1 MAWTSKVANIIKGK
15 VASAVAGAIS
25 NKIANSFADQG
36 QTRAIQNAEVGIS
49 EPNNKMFLFKP
60 GIDLKEIVD
69 AVNETGAT
77 PSSLIAILEA
87 LKSSGSLRAELVVI

>member
-36 QTRAIQNAEVGIS
+36 QTKKVAAKLLNKSPLEIGNNSSTAHLAENPYQYGTVYYPQYG
-49 EPNNKMFLFKP
+49 
-60 GIDLKEIVD
+60 
-69 AVNETGAT
+69 
-77 PSSLIAILEA
+77 
-87 LKSSGSLRAELVVI
+87 

>member
-36 QTRAIQNAEVGIS
+36 QTKKVAAKLL
-49 EPNNKMFLFKP
+49 NK
-60 GIDLKEIVD
+60 
-69 AVNETGAT
+69 
-77 PSSLIAILEA
+77 
-87 LKSSGSLRAELVVI
+87 